1 MNKTKIG
8 IFLSLLL
15 LVGLTSC
22 GEQKSNNKLMLNE
35 ILIDNQNN
43 FQDDYGLH
51 SAWIEIFNRSYGS
64 ADLAG
69 CLLKVSSQPGDTVTY
84 FIPKGDVLTLV
95 KPRQHALFWADGEP
109 NRGTF
114 HTSCKL
120 NPETANW
127 IGLFDSGRNIIDQI
141 VVPANALGA
150 DQSYARISDGAADWE
165 VKGGS
170 KDKYVTPS
178 TNNKTLDSNAK
189 MEKFEE
195 HDSVGIGMSI
205 SAMSVVFCGLILLFV
220 AFKVVG
226 KVAVNLSKRNAMKAK
241 GLFDSGRNIIDQI
254 VVPANALGADQSYA
268 RISDGAA
275 DWEVKGGSKDKY
287 VTPSTNNKTLDS
299 NAKMEK
305 FEEHDSVGIGMSI
318 SAMSVVFCGL
328 ILLFVA
334 FKVVGKVAVNLS
346 KRNAMKAKGI
356 DKVEAKELSQ
366 APGEV
371 YAAISM
377 ALHEM
382 QDEVHD
388 VEETVLTIT
397 RVKRSYSPWSSKIYT
412 LRENPNR
419 K

>member
-8 IFLSLLL
+8 IFFTLL
-15 LVGLTSC
+15 LVLGVCSSC
-22 GEQKSNNKLMLNE
+22 GEKRSNNKLLLNE
-35 ILIDNQNN
+35 VLITNEGNY
-43 FQDDYGLH
+43 QDDYGLH

-64 ADLAG
+64 ADLAA
-69 CLLKVSSQPGDTVTY
+69 CLLRASSQPGDTSTY
-84 FIPKGDVLTLV
+84 FIPKGDVLTLI
-95 KPRQHALFWADGEP
+95 KPRQHSLFWADGEP
-109 NRGTF
+109 RRGTF
-114 HTSCKL
+114 HTNFTL
-120 NPETANW
+120 DPEKENW
-127 IGLFDSGRNIIDQI
+127 IGLFDSGRNLIDQVTI
-141 VVPANALGA
+141 PAGVLKTN
-150 DQSYARISDGAADWE
+150 QSYGRVSDAASQWE
-165 VKGGS
+165 VKDGS
-170 KDKYVTPS
+170 AEKYVTPS
-178 TNNKTLDSNAK
+178 TNNKTIDSNAK

-195 HDSVGIGMSI
+195 HDSDGIGMSI
-205 SAMSVVFCGLILLFV
+205 SAMSVVFCGLILLF
-220 AFKVVG
+220 
-226 KVAVNLSKRNAMKAK
+226 
-241 GLFDSGRNIIDQI
+241 I
-254 VVPANALGADQSYA
+254 
-268 RISDGAA
+268 
-275 DWEVKGGSKDKY
+275 
-287 VTPSTNNKTLDS
+287 
-299 NAKMEK
+299 
-305 FEEHDSVGIGMSI
+305 
-318 SAMSVVFCGL
+318 
-328 ILLFVA
+328 A

>member
-8 IFLSLLL
+8 IFFSLLL
-15 LVGLTSC
+15 LIGLTSC

-35 ILIDNQNN
+35 VLIDNQNN

-69 CLLKVSSQPGDTVTY
+69 CLLKVSSQPGDTITY

-114 HTSCKL
+114 HTSFKL

-141 VVPANALGA
+141 VVPANALGP
-150 DQSYARISDGAADWE
+150 DQSYARVSDGVADRE

-170 KDKYVTPS
+170 SDKYVTPS
-178 TNNKTLDSNAK
+178 TNNKTLNSNAK

-195 HDSVGIGMSI
+195 HDSAGIGMSI
-205 SAMSVVFCGLILLFV
+205 SAMSVVFCGLILLF
-220 AFKVVG
+220 
-226 KVAVNLSKRNAMKAK
+226 
-241 GLFDSGRNIIDQI
+241 I
-254 VVPANALGADQSYA
+254 
-268 RISDGAA
+268 
-275 DWEVKGGSKDKY
+275 
-287 VTPSTNNKTLDS
+287 
-299 NAKMEK
+299 
-305 FEEHDSVGIGMSI
+305 
-318 SAMSVVFCGL
+318 
-328 ILLFVA
+328 A

>member
-8 IFLSLLL
+8 IFFSLLL
-15 LVGLTSC
+15 LIGLTSC

-35 ILIDNQNN
+35 VLIDNQNN

-64 ADLAG
+64 AGLAG
-69 CLLKVSSQPGDTVTY
+69 CLLKVSSQPGDTITY

-114 HTSCKL
+114 HTSFKL

-141 VVPANALGA
+141 VVPANALGP
-150 DQSYARISDGAADWE
+150 DQSYARVSDGVADWE

-170 KDKYVTPS
+170 SDKYVTPS
-178 TNNKTLDSNAK
+178 TNNKTLNSNAK

-195 HDSVGIGMSI
+195 HDSAGIGMSI
-205 SAMSVVFCGLILLFV
+205 SAMSVVFCGLILLF
-220 AFKVVG
+220 
-226 KVAVNLSKRNAMKAK
+226 
-241 GLFDSGRNIIDQI
+241 I
-254 VVPANALGADQSYA
+254 
-268 RISDGAA
+268 
-275 DWEVKGGSKDKY
+275 
-287 VTPSTNNKTLDS
+287 
-299 NAKMEK
+299 
-305 FEEHDSVGIGMSI
+305 
-318 SAMSVVFCGL
+318 
-328 ILLFVA
+328 A